1 MFKLKNFA
9 VAAVLTMSAVGAM
22 ASNFRAADQVYL
34 PIGGHAVGGSGLFVS
49 DLFVSNLEQ
58 TDSVTVSMIYS
69 SGTGGTQTTN
79 FAPIVLA
86 AGERRELVDFFG
98 ALGVSGL
105 GQVIFNACKT
115 GGDCSATC
123 PNGDTSSGTCPDFRK
138 ITVQSRIY
146 SVPNSSAAI
155 NTQNTTGQDMTGL
168 PWYSYAS
175 MDQAANGLDKVFI
188 TGIRFTGTGGVG
200 TYRTNIGLVN
210 ASQFSSTTLRVKI
223 FNNIGTLVSSA
234 DQTLQPLGQTQIGL
248 NNPAFNPAITAGAS
262 QTGLWATVE
271 QASAT
276 PVGTQPAGCG
286 VNGCPGFFAYGSILD
301 NASGDATTL
310 ESQFL
315 KSLDYALGAI
325 YPGTSGSGK
334 SGLRHVAG
342 H

>member
-1 MFKLKNFA
+1 MFKLKTFA
-9 VAAVLTMSAVGAM
+9 VAAVLTISAVGAM

-49 DLFVSNLEQ
+49 DLFISNLEA
-58 TDSVTVSMIYS
+58 DSVTVSMIYS
-69 SGTGGTQTTN
+69 TGTGGTQTTN

-86 AGERRELVDFFG
+86 ANERRELADFFG
-98 ALGVSGL
+98 SLGVSGL

-123 PNGDTSSGTCPDFRK
+123 SGGDPSSGTCPDFRK

-146 SVPNSSAAI
+146 SVPNSTAPIAS
-155 NTQNTTGQDMTGL
+155 QNTTGQDMTGL

-188 TGIRFTGTGGVG
+188 TGVRFTGTGGVG
-200 TYRTNIGLVN
+200 TYRTNFGLVN
-210 ASQFSSTTLRVKI
+210 ASQYSSTILRIKI
-223 FNNIGTLVSSA
+223 FSNTGVLLSSA

-248 NNPAFNPAITAGAS
+248 NNAAFTPALTAGPT

-271 QASAT
+271 QVSAT
-276 PVGTQPAGCG
+276 PVGTQPSGCG
-286 VNGCPGFFAYGSILD
+286 VNGCPGFFSYGSILD

-334 SGLRHVAG
+334 SGLRHIAG